1 MTAPDLPPGRW
12 TLTDL
17 RGVPV
22 PGVSVASVK
31 LHQIREPEKASGI
44 GDIACTLNKVL
55 PADTGPLVRPTWTCP
70 VCEMQRRGGPPD
82 TCGWDNPDCPI
93 G

>member
-1 MTAPDLPPGRW
+1 MTDPDLLNPGCW
-12 TLTDL
+12 VFTDS

-22 PGVSVASVK
+22 PGVTVTSVK
-31 LHQIREPEKASGI
+31 LRREPEKASGI

-55 PADTGPLVRPTWTCP
+55 PADTGPLVRSTWTCP
-70 VCEMQRRGGPPD
+70 VCGMEYRGGPPD